1 MAGAKAALQHLLD
14 RARQPEF
21 GRAPHLLGG
30 ERGRGGADRFAG
42 ARQQVAARIDDGDV
56 LRPQARHGGGD
67 EVEDRLDALA
77 VQPADACHGQHH
89 AGLRVLAIA
98 RERLAARQHEMH
110 AHAADTLHGADG
122 AGDLALQRA
131 GLVDLLLELG
141 GDEAV
146 GTIEDLVADRAA
158 GGQTLAGQRHA
169 CLGHLI
175 GRYQDLAAVGGDT
188 IGDVAAGELIDHLG
202 GIAQVKVTI
211 EQGHRLGAAAQC
223 HKRQHPEH
231 AESDGAHRGEPG
243 QDPRLAALPR
253 GPSSLSPLRP
263 QGGVFRRGKVTR
275 CAYPAVNGAADCAG
289 WERSTTRRGRT
300 ATLLHVP
307 TNGLQHCRNTGRTR
321 GAAGMKSSHMT
332 TYIVISMVLGIAVG
346 GLIHNEFA
354 DPATQK
360 LFATYISFGSVIF
373 LRLIKMIIA
382 PLVFSTLVVGI
393 GHMSDAGAVGRVGG
407 KAMLWFVSAS
417 LVSLGLGLVLV
428 NLFEPGVGIHKVAS
442 GVSSGIDAHAMTLDG
457 FVKHV
462 FPDSAIRPM
471 VDNEILQIVVFSIFF
486 GVACAAMG
494 ERARLVLE
502 GIEGLS
508 HIILR
513 VTGYVM
519 KLAPL
524 AVFCAMAATISTNG
538 LGILVNYAKFM
549 GEFYFGLACLW
560 VVLIVVGFIFLG
572 PSVRRLILLVR
583 EPFLLAFSTASSEAA
598 YPKMLEQLAK
608 FPISRNISSFILPLG
623 YSFNLD
629 GTMMY
634 CTFASVFIAQAYD
647 IPLSL
652 GTQLAMLLTL
662 MLTSKG
668 VAGVP
673 RASLVVIAATL
684 NQFSLPDEGLLLILG
699 IDTFLDMGRSATN
712 VIGNSLATAVVA
724 KWEGQLISDVDTM
737 EMIEEMEVEPI

>member
-1 MAGAKAALQHLLD
+1 
-14 RARQPEF
+14 
-21 GRAPHLLGG
+21 
-30 ERGRGGADRFAG
+30 
-42 ARQQVAARIDDGDV
+42 
-56 LRPQARHGGGD
+56 
-67 EVEDRLDALA
+67 
-77 VQPADACHGQHH
+77 
-89 AGLRVLAIA
+89 
-98 RERLAARQHEMH
+98 
-110 AHAADTLHGADG
+110 
-122 AGDLALQRA
+122 
-131 GLVDLLLELG
+131 
-141 GDEAV
+141 
-146 GTIEDLVADRAA
+146 
-158 GGQTLAGQRHA
+158 
-169 CLGHLI
+169 
-175 GRYQDLAAVGGDT
+175 
-188 IGDVAAGELIDHLG
+188 
-202 GIAQVKVTI
+202 
-211 EQGHRLGAAAQC
+211 
-223 HKRQHPEH
+223 
-231 AESDGAHRGEPG
+231 
-243 QDPRLAALPR
+243 
-253 GPSSLSPLRP
+253 
-263 QGGVFRRGKVTR
+263 
-275 CAYPAVNGAADCAG
+275 
-289 WERSTTRRGRT
+289 
-300 ATLLHVP
+300 
-307 TNGLQHCRNTGRTR
+307 
-321 GAAGMKSSHMT
+321 MKSSRMT
-332 TYIVISMVLGIAVG
+332 LYILGAMVLGIAAG
-346 GLIHNEFA
+346 GLVHAEFN
-354 DPATQK
+354 DPAVHK
-360 LFATYISFGSVIF
+360 IFAGYVSIGSMIF

-417 LVSLGLGLVLV
+417 LVSLTLGLILV
-428 NLFEPGVGIHKVAS
+428 NLFAPGDGVHKVVS
-442 GVSSGIDAHAMTLDG
+442 GVASGIDAHAMTLDG

-494 ERARLVLE
+494 SKAHVVLE

-524 AVFCAMAATISTNG
+524 AVFCAMAATIATNG

-549 GEFYFGLACLW
+549 GEFYFGLVCLW
-560 VVLIVVGFIFLG
+560 MILVLVGYVILG
-572 PSVRRLILLVR
+572 KSIMRLVKLVQ

-608 FPISRNISSFILPLG
+608 FPISSKISSFVLPLG

-634 CTFASVFIAQAYD
+634 CTFASIFIAQAYD
-647 IPLSL
+647 IPLSF
-652 GTQLAMLLTL
+652 GTQIAMLLTL

-684 NQFSLPDEGLLLILG
+684 SQFNLPEEGLLLILG

-724 KWEGQLISDVDTM
+724 KWEGQLVGDLEDREI
-737 EMIEEMEVEPI
+737 IEEMEVQPA